1 MPAGAVGELIVEI
14 NGKGKGEKM
23 DEVTGKIRAI
33 CMSEKRGVEKT
44 EVEQAT
50 LVAGEGIQGDAHAGK
65 WHRQVSMLSGSSVD
79 EFNRRGAGVKNGD
92 FGENLIVDGVDCIK
106 LPVGTVLTIGDGD
119 DPVRIRVTQKGKEC
133 HTHCNIYKRM
143 GECIMPHQGTFTEVL
158 TGGTIKKGDSFT
170 VEYPD
175 IDRPFQAAVVVLS
188 DKASVGQREDLSGPK
203 AQEILEKN
211 GYEVIETIVI
221 PDDSKRIK
229 MELIRLCDGR
239 EADLIITSGGTGFS
253 TRDVTPEVTMD
264 IADRNAPGIA
274 EYIRM
279 KSMEIT
285 DRAML
290 TRGASVI
297 RGNTLI
303 VNLPGSPKAV
313 DECLGFIMG
322 GLEHGLKVLRGGVSE
337 CARK

>member
-1 MPAGAVGELIVEI
+1 MEQ
-14 NGKGKGEKM
+14 
-23 DEVTGKIRAI
+23 GKIRAI
-33 CMSEKRGVEKT
+33 CVSDKRGVEKT
-44 EVEQAT
+44 EVEQAV
-50 LVAGEGIQGDAHAGK
+50 LVEGEGIQGDAHAGK
-65 WHRQVSMLSGSSVD
+65 WHRQVSMLSGDRVD
-79 EFNRRGAGVKNGD
+79 EFNRRGAGVKSGD
-92 FGENLIVDGVDCIK
+92 FGENLVVDGVDCVK
-106 LPVGTVLTIGDGD
+106 LPVGSVLKFENGVT
-119 DPVRIRVTQKGKEC
+119 IRVTQKGKEC

-158 TGGTIKKGDSFT
+158 TGGTIRKGDSFS

-175 IDRPFQAAVVVLS
+175 INRPFQAAVIVLS

-211 GYEVIETIVI
+211 GYEVIETVVI
-221 PDDSKRIK
+221 PDDSKRLK
-229 MELIRLCDGR
+229 MELIRLSDGR

-253 TRDVTPEVTMD
+253 FRDGTPEVTMD
-264 IADRNAPGIA
+264 VADRNAPGIA

-279 KSMEIT
+279 KSMEVT

-290 TRGASVI
+290 TRGVSVI

-313 DECLGFIMG
+313 EECLGFILG
-322 GLEHGLKVLRGGVSE
+322 GLDHGIKVLRGGVSE
-337 CARK
+337 CARS

>member
-1 MPAGAVGELIVEI
+1 MKQLTGE
-14 NGKGKGEKM
+14 
-23 DEVTGKIRAI
+23 IRAI
-33 CMSEKRGVEKT
+33 CVSEKRGVEKT

-50 LVAGEGIQGDAHAGK
+50 FIEGEGIQGDAHAGK
-65 WHRQVSMLSGSSVD
+65 WHRQVSMLSGYRVD
-79 EFNRRGAGVKNGD
+79 EFNRRGADVKNGD
-92 FGENLIVDGVDCIK
+92 FGENLIIDGVDCVK
-106 LPVGTVLTIGDGD
+106 LPVGSVLSIGEGD
-119 DPVRIRVTQKGKEC
+119 NPVRIRVTQKGKEC

-158 TGGTIKKGDSFT
+158 TGGTIKKGDKFS

-175 IDRPFQAAVVVLS
+175 INRPFQAAVIVLS

-203 AQEILEKN
+203 AKEILEKN
-211 GYEVIETIVI
+211 GYEVIETVVI
-221 PDDSKRIK
+221 PDDTKRLK
-229 MELIRLCDGR
+229 MELIRLSDGR

-253 TRDVTPEVTMD
+253 FRDGTPEVTMD

-279 KSMEIT
+279 KSLEIT

-297 RGNTLI
+297 RGNSLI

-313 DECLGFIMG
+313 EECLGFILP
-322 GLEHGLKVLRGGVSE
+322 GLDHGIKVLRGGVSE
-337 CARK
+337 CARQ

>member
-1 MPAGAVGELIVEI
+1 MVE
-14 NGKGKGEKM
+14 
-23 DEVTGKIRAI
+23 GKIRAI
-33 CMSEKRGVEKT
+33 CVSEKRGVEKT
-44 EVEQAT
+44 EVEQAV
-50 LVAGEGIQGDAHAGK
+50 LVEGEGIQGDAHAGK
-65 WHRQVSMLSGSSVD
+65 WHRQVSMLSGDRVD

-92 FGENLIVDGVDCIK
+92 FGENLVIDGVDCVK
-106 LPVGTVLTIGDGD
+106 LPVGSVLTFENG
-119 DPVRIRVTQKGKEC
+119 VSIRVTQKGKEC

-158 TGGTIKKGDSFT
+158 TGGTIRKGDSFS
-170 VEYPD
+170 VEYPA
-175 IDRPFQAAVVVLS
+175 IDRPFQAAVIVLS

-203 AQEILEKN
+203 AREILEKN

-221 PDDSKRIK
+221 PDDSKRLK
-229 MELIRLCDGR
+229 MELIRLSDGR

-253 TRDVTPEVTMD
+253 FRDGTPEVTMD
-264 IADRNAPGIA
+264 VADRNAPGIA

-279 KSMEIT
+279 KSMEVT

-290 TRGASVI
+290 TRGVSVI

-313 DECLGFIMG
+313 EECLGFILG
-322 GLEHGLKVLRGGVSE
+322 GLDHGIKVLRGGVSE
-337 CARK
+337 CARS

>member
-1 MPAGAVGELIVEI
+1 ME
-14 NGKGKGEKM
+14 
-23 DEVTGKIRAI
+23 EVTGKIRAI
-33 CMSEKRGVEKT
+33 CVSEKRGVEKT
-44 EVEQAT
+44 EVQEAE
-50 LVAGEGIQGDAHAGK
+50 LVEGEGIQGDAHAGK
-65 WHRQVSMLSGSSVD
+65 WHRQVSMLSGYRVD
-79 EFNRRGAGVKNGD
+79 EFNRRGADVKNGD
-92 FGENLIVDGVDCIK
+92 FGENLIIDGVDCIK
-106 LPVGTVLTIGDGD
+106 LPVGSVLNFDNG
-119 DPVRIRVTQKGKEC
+119 VKIRVTQKGKEC

-158 TGGTIKKGDSFT
+158 SGGTIKKGDGFT

-175 IDRPFQAAVVVLS
+175 INRPFQAAIVVLS

-203 AQEILEKN
+203 AKEVLEKN
-211 GYEVIETIVI
+211 GYEVIETVVI
-221 PDDSKRIK
+221 PDDSKRLK
-229 MELIRLCDGR
+229 MELIRLSDGR

-253 TRDVTPEVTMD
+253 FRDGTPEVTMD

-297 RGNTLI
+297 RGGSLI

-313 DECLGFIMG
+313 EECLGFI
-322 GLEHGLKVLRGGVSE
+322 LNSLDHGIKVLRGGVSE
-337 CARK
+337 CAR

>member
-1 MPAGAVGELIVEI
+1 MEQ
-14 NGKGKGEKM
+14 
-23 DEVTGKIRAI
+23 GKIRAI
-33 CMSEKRGVEKT
+33 CVSEKRGVEKT
-44 EVEQAT
+44 EVEQAV
-50 LVAGEGIQGDAHAGK
+50 LVEGEGIQGDAHAGK
-65 WHRQVSMLSGSSVD
+65 WHRQVSMLSGDRVD
-79 EFNRRGAGVKNGD
+79 EFNRRGAGVKSGD
-92 FGENLIVDGVDCIK
+92 FGENLVIDGVDCIK
-106 LPVGTVLTIGDGD
+106 LPVGSVLKFENGAT
-119 DPVRIRVTQKGKEC
+119 IRVTQKGKEC

-158 TGGTIKKGDSFT
+158 TGGTIRKGDSFS

-175 IDRPFQAAVVVLS
+175 INRPFQAAVIVLS

-211 GYEVIETIVI
+211 GYEVIETVVI
-221 PDDSKRIK
+221 PDDSKRLK
-229 MELIRLCDGR
+229 MELIRLSDGR

-253 TRDVTPEVTMD
+253 FRDGTPEVTMD
-264 IADRNAPGIA
+264 VADRNAPGIA

-279 KSMEIT
+279 KSMEVT

-313 DECLGFIMG
+313 EECLGFILG
-322 GLEHGLKVLRGGVSE
+322 GLDHGIRVLRGGVSE
-337 CARK
+337 CARS